1 MPSLLYR
8 STPSRSSLGKQRRR
22 RRLSPVFLVLAV
34 VAQPLLLWAWYRHD
48 AHLQHAVTQLHHKRG
63 AAGGPTAASPD
74 VFWPS
79 SSPLPVHHSP
89 ALLDYSNHPVAP
101 SRPSARQ
108 FLFSPDLYAQ
118 VLPVVAVVTTTRDAH
133 PDWLRETAASVFGQS
148 LQSLVWIIVDDATT
162 SAEALVVLAD
172 LEKDARVVVLRNEG
186 GLGVGRSRNR
196 ALEYL
201 GEMDEGKRPRYVV
214 SLEDDDLFE
223 LTALEKVVFMLESNG
238 LWDLGGFQVV
248 RFGEENS
255 LGYGGLHTGAKHLV
269 MHNHVPDAAVVT
281 TRALLQSGCRYEEDD
296 EFLGAENWMLWL
308 CLAKEGYWGGT
319 VPEALFWHRI
329 KPAESKRRSILA
341 LGKAP
346 SSLHIK
352 DKFSALVTSGAFPE
366 IAPRPAEQLENVR
379 WNFPLVNALAP
390 PPDGKTLLLVLS
402 TFAPTQAGLA
412 ALHQLELLAADGY
425 RVTVVATHFR
435 PQDGLALRPDLLKWT
450 HDVHVLPSYVRPS
463 DAPGYLKNL
472 VLSRGVHDVVFAESE
487 LLYELLPALSE
498 HLPDVRFVDY
508 LHVDG
513 SSESFVLSTISER
526 FTARTLVSSS
536 NVAAQLVAAG
546 HSALSVGV
554 LPSGIDTQAFF
565 PVSRKVRA
573 YAKRKLLG
581 VTDKTTVILVSSP
594 LAEVHRPHFMPAVV
608 AALEA
613 QGHSRFLVV
622 FITTD
627 TGGGDGVV
635 SLDTINRE
643 IAARDLTRRVRV
655 FAGGLDHPES
665 YLAASDVY
673 LRLSTSNETSSTLG
687 EAMAMGLGVVSTR
700 TSGVADLLA
709 HDVGILVDAP
719 SSDSPADAAAKF
731 ANALGVA
738 IAVGPGA
745 RRERAART
753 RAVAQDKLDWRILQT
768 GLLDELRVAKLA
780 QDKKHVHEGSWRQ
793 PAQLPVNPA
802 AHYAL
807 QAVLMENHDETDFA
821 VSQNKLRAPPRHG
834 VGKELQDRCGE
845 TSPDMSSWI
854 NSLERAENCRPE
866 AKFHP
871 RKLQRSALFQ
881 CSAWCIWDLTT
892 ESGAGWM
899 YDGTC
904 FTRFADP
911 DKTWCRD
918 WTHTRPKVTLSDKE
932 E

>member
-1 MPSLLYR
+1 MPALPYR
-8 STPSRSSLGKQRRR
+8 STPSRSHLGKQRRR
-22 RRLSPVFLVLAV
+22 RLCPAFLVLAV

-48 AHLQHAVTQLHHKRG
+48 STLHRAVTQLQHHKRG
-63 AAGGPTAASPD
+63 TAGGPSAASD
-74 VFWPS
+74 AFWPS

-101 SRPSARQ
+101 SRPSATQ
-108 FLFSPDLYAQ
+108 FLFSSDLYSKAA
-118 VLPVVAVVTTTRDAH
+118 PVAAVVTTTRDTN

-148 LQSLVWIIVDDATT
+148 LHSLVWLIVDDATT
-162 SAEALVVLAD
+162 SVEALAALAQ
-172 LEKDARVVVLRNEG
+172 LKKDPRVVVLRNEAG
-186 GLGVGRSRNR
+186 MGVGHSRNR
-196 ALEYL
+196 ALEFL
-201 GEMDEGKRPRYVV
+201 AEMDEAKRPRYVV

-223 LTALEKVVFMLESNG
+223 LTALEKVVFMLESNE

-248 RFGEENS
+248 RFGEENT

-296 EFLGAENWMLWL
+296 EFSGAENWMLWL

-329 KPAESKRRSILA
+329 KPAERKRRSILA
-341 LGKAP
+341 LGTGP
-346 SSLHIK
+346 TSTMIK
-352 DKFSALVTSGAFPE
+352 DKYAALITSGAFPE

-379 WNFPLVNALAP
+379 WDFPLVNALAH

-412 ALHQLELLAADGY
+412 ALRQLELLAADGY

-472 VLSRGVHDVVFAESE
+472 VQSRGIHDVVFAESE

-498 HLPDVRFVDY
+498 HLADVRFIDY
-508 LHVDG
+508 LHVDS

-526 FTARTLVSSS
+526 FTARTLASSS
-536 NVAAQLVAAG
+536 NVAARLVASG
-546 HSALSVGV
+546 HSPLSICV

-565 PVSRKVRA
+565 PVSHKVRA
-573 YAKRKLLG
+573 YAKRKLLA
-581 VTDKTTVILVSSP
+581 VTDKTTVVLVSSP
-594 LAEVHRPHFMPAVV
+594 LAEVHRPHLMPAVV

-627 TGGGDGVV
+627 TGGGDGAI
-635 SLDTINRE
+635 SLDTINHE

-687 EAMAMGLGVVSTR
+687 EAMAMGLSVVSTR

-709 HDVGILVDAP
+709 NDVGILVDAP
-719 SSDSPADAAAKF
+719 SSDSPSEVAAKF
-731 ANALGVA
+731 AHALGLVV
-738 IAVGPGA
+738 AVGSGS
-745 RRERAART
+745 RRERAARA
-753 RAVAQDKLDWRILQT
+753 RAVAQDKLDWRVTQT
-768 GLLDELRVAKLA
+768 GLLDELRLAKLA
-780 QDKKHVHEGSWRQ
+780 HGKKHVGDMLWHPQ
-793 PAQLPVNPA
+793 AQLPVNPA

-854 NSLERAENCRPE
+854 NSLERVENCRPE
-866 AKFHP
+866 VKLQS
-871 RKLQRSALFQ
+871 RKLQRSAVFQ

-904 FTRFADP
+904 FERFNDP

-918 WTHTRPKVTLSDKE
+918 WTHTRPKVSLADKE